1 MLLQSRPALAI
12 AVVVDVALHGGRGT
26 VSAADIAER
35 LGLARR
41 GLEPILQ
48 PLSRAGVLNST
59 RGPSGGYRLARPR
72 RGISVGE
79 IIRAVL
85 PAKEEEAEGES
96 SALFTQV
103 VAPFWNEM
111 EEETLARFDAIT
123 LDKLVRRAV
132 GAGLTP
138 APSEPISFVI

>member
-1 MLLQSRPALAI
+1 MLLQGRPALAI
-12 AVVVDVALHGGRGT
+12 AVVLDIALHAGRST
-26 VSAADIAER
+26 VSAGDIAER

-72 RGISVGE
+72 RGVSVGE
-79 IIRAVL
+79 VVRAVL
-85 PAKEEEAEGES
+85 PAREPAEGES
-96 SALFTQV
+96 SKLYTEV
-103 VAPFWNEM
+103 VEPYWA
-111 EEETLARFDAIT
+111 ETEAELLARLDAVT
-123 LDKLVRRAV
+123 LDKLVRRAAS
-132 GAGLTP
+132 AGLTP